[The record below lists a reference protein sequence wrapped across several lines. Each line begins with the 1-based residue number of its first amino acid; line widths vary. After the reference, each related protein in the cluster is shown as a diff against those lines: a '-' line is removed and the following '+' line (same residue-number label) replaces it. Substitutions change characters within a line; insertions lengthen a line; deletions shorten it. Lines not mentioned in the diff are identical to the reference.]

1 MSEFPL
7 KDAPRWLTLFLIMTV
22 FAAPFRAWQMLIV
35 GVGISGLYALG
46 TPYIAGLYG
55 IEGLAFSGQQK
66 VFMFAFP
73 VICAGISGL
82 LYRGRLEQYKA
93 RRHAEALREK
103 VETQAERLQ
112 ELEQAKDRFF
122 ANISHEFRTPLTL
135 ILGPVQDA
143 LSGTYGSL
151 SDSFNRCLQVMLR
164 NGRLL
169 ERLINQM
176 LDLSK
181 LEAGEMRLQARA
193 HNLTAFLHRIVASF
207 SSLAERK
214 GITLEYYSC
223 GFEEASPE
231 DSPDCLLYFDADK
244 LELAINN
251 LLSNAFKFTP
261 PAGKV
266 RLSLRDY
273 AGDQDS
279 FVEITVKDTG
289 VGIPPDAI
297 PHVFDRF
304 HQVEGAEQGGQK
316 GTGIGL
322 ALVKAIVE
330 LHGGT
335 ISLESEPGFGSAF
348 FMRLPKGT
356 AHLSSEA
363 LEETAAHTHRDEEPY
378 ESWDRDETMIEAQEE
393 EDVILPAPE
402 TPNILI
408 VEDNRDVRD
417 YLESH
422 LRQYYQVIAAV
433 NGVEGLAK
441 AREFVPD
448 LVISDV
454 MMPEMDGYTLCRAIK
469 TDERLSHIP
478 VILLTAK
485 AADADRV
492 EGLQTGADDY
502 IFKPFNAAALLA
514 RVENLIE
521 LRRLLRQ
528 RFSREVVLGPDA
540 ISVTSAESEFLEQV
554 RIVVEEK
561 LGNSNFGVEWLA
573 DEVGLSPRQLQR
585 RLRKS
590 TRLSAAGFIRMMR
603 LQRAAQLLEQKAG
616 SVSEIAYAVG
626 FNDPNYFSRLFHQT
640 FGVAPSQYFVAK
652 T

>member
-1 MSEFPL
+1 MA
-7 KDAPRWLTLFLIMTV
+7 DALFNHDGVCGAVSSLADADRRGGHFGALCPGHALYCGALRNRRIG
-22 FAAPFRAWQMLIV
+22 FFGAAKSFYVCL
-35 GVGISGLYALG
+35 SGHLR
-46 TPYIAGLYG
+46 
-55 IEGLAFSGQQK
+55 
-66 VFMFAFP
+66 
-73 VICAGISGL
+73 GISGL

-214 GITLEYYSC
+214 GITLEYYSY

-261 PAGKV
+261 PAGKL

-469 TDERLSHIP
+469 TDDQLSHIP

-485 AADADRV
+485 AAEEDRV

-502 IFKPFNAAALLA
+502 IFKPFCAAALLA